1 MGIGIFFYFKYSHMR
16 VFKREIM
23 RKFEKGAVAM
33 KDMLK
38 QMQAMEVQMNEAQD
52 QAEYWMEEEHFDMKK
67 SDRFEQEADVIYES
81 LHKLFNQA
89 ADKIVSITSGQI
101 DKVTAMKMIRCR
113 RSEVERIFL

>member
-1 MGIGIFFYFKYSHMR
+1 MGIGIFFYLKYSHMR
-16 VFKREIM
+16 VLEKGVM
-23 RKFEKGAVAM
+23 PKFEIGAVVL

-38 QMQAMEVQMNEAQD
+38 KMQAMEVQMNEAQD
-52 QAEYWMEEEHFDMKK
+52 QAEYWMEEAHFDIEK

-89 ADKIVSITSGQI
+89 ADKIVGITSGQI

-113 RSEVERIFL
+113 RSEVERIFA